1 MATRAADRTMFG
13 EVGVAGNLGYW
24 GWPDSGE
31 HIRSLE
37 GRLGRIEYDKMRR
50 SDHQVR
56 AVLSAITLP
65 IRQADYYVEPGSK
78 SEGDMQIAKILEDA
92 LLREMTITWDD
103 TIRHALLMLPFG
115 FSPLEKVYEERAGLI
130 LPKKLDPRLPRS
142 VHRWQFDQDKRRLTH
157 MVQLDSMGQE
167 HPIPIEKL
175 VIFSTDREGD
185 NWEGM
190 SILRPAYKSWYI
202 KDKLERIN
210 GIMHDRWGAGIPSL
224 TPPKGVARG
233 STEWNAGVE
242 LLEQLHAGE
251 KGYVIKPE
259 GWAFEVLGGQKGQG
273 TDVLA
278 SIKYYDESIAKAM
291 LAMHINLGTAE
302 KGSRALGASFIDAFL
317 MATQAWADYIAEV
330 IDRFVVRELVDLNWS
345 VKEYPHLKV
354 RRIPGLNLDA
364 LGFLAQSGLV
374 NNDAELENSLRDVL
388 RLPHREE
395 KSKTKPPADS
405 APADDEEPEPDEP
418 APGEQAAAEQLAA
431 IARKQAAAIAE
442 QLAAGALAHT
452 LRIPAK
458 AEMADVL
465 RQHRRRRFGPG
476 PDLLGEE
483 ISLDIESATDAM
495 AIALTARAVDLKRRG
510 AAGGELL
517 EQLHAAARPLTS
529 AGAWLW
535 IIRGAVKR
543 GGI

>member
-1 MATRAADRTMFG
+1 MATRTADRKLFS
-13 EVGVAGNLGYW
+13 EIGVAGNLGYW

-31 HIRSLE
+31 HVRSLE

-65 IRQADYYVEPGSK
+65 IRQADYYVEPGCK
-78 SEGDMQIAKILEDA
+78 SAEDVEIAKVLEDA

-103 TIRHALLMLPFG
+103 TVRHALLMLPFG
-115 FSPLEKVYEERAGLI
+115 FSPLEKVYEMRDGLV
-130 LPKKLDPRLPRS
+130 LPRKLDPRLPRS
-142 VHRWQFDQDKRRLTH
+142 VHRWEFNQEKRRLTH

-224 TPPKGVARG
+224 TPPKSVARG
-233 STEWNAGVE
+233 SEEWNAAVE

-251 KGYVIKPE
+251 KGYVLKPE
-259 GWAFEVLGGQKGQG
+259 GWLFEVLGGQKGQG
-273 TDVLA
+273 TDVLG

-291 LAMHINLGTAE
+291 LAMHINLASAE
-302 KGSRALGASFIDAFL
+302 KGSRALGQSFIDAFL

-330 IDRFVVRELVDLNWS
+330 FDRFVVRQLVDINWT
-345 VKEYPHLKV
+345 VKKYPHLRA

-364 LGFLAQSGLV
+364 LGFLAQSGLITNEV
-374 NNDAELENSLRDVL
+374 QLENSLRDVL
-388 RLPHREE
+388 RLPRREE
-395 KSKTKPPADS
+395 SDR
-405 APADDEEPEPDEP
+405 APAAEETEESAEEEDLARELAALARAQTTAVVDQVLKGARANQLRVPRKAEAFALLRIAAGRAGASEALDEQLSIEVERAAEGIALELAQRAAERRSLGGGDEEIAGELRREAARMSSPDVWMP
-418 APGEQAAAEQLAA
+418 LARRVLRLAA
-431 IARKQAAAIAE
+431 FRS
-442 QLAAGALAHT
+442 
-452 LRIPAK
+452 
-458 AEMADVL
+458 
-465 RQHRRRRFGPG
+465 RRN
-476 PDLLGEE
+476 
-483 ISLDIESATDAM
+483 
-495 AIALTARAVDLKRRG
+495 
-510 AAGGELL
+510 
-517 EQLHAAARPLTS
+517 
-529 AGAWLW
+529 
-535 IIRGAVKR
+535 
-543 GGI
+543 

>member
-1 MATRAADRTMFG
+1 MATRTADRMLFG
-13 EVGVAGNLGYW
+13 ELGVAGNLGYW

-31 HIRSLE
+31 HVRGLE
-37 GRLGRIEYDKMRR
+37 GRDGRIEYDKMRR

-78 SEGDMQIAKILEDA
+78 SDEDVKIAKILEDA

-142 VHRWQFDQDKRRLTH
+142 VHRWQFDQEKRRLTH
-157 MVQLDSMGQE
+157 MVQLDSMGKE
-167 HPIPIEKL
+167 HAIPIEKL

-233 STEWNAGVE
+233 SQEWNAAVE
-242 LLEQLHAGE
+242 LLEQFYAGE
-251 KGYVIKPE
+251 KAYMIKPE
-259 GWAFEVLGGQKGQG
+259 GWVFEVIGGAKGAG
-273 TDVLA
+273 TDVLG

-345 VKEYPHLKV
+345 VDEYPHLKV

-364 LGFLAQSGLV
+364 LGFLAQSGLI
-374 NNDAELENSLRDVL
+374 NNDMQLENSLRDVL

-395 KSKTKPPADS
+395 GA
-405 APADDEEPEPDEP
+405 EP
-418 APGEQAAAEQLAA
+418 APAPPTPEEEAAAQQLAA
-431 IARKQAAAIAE
+431 IARKQAGAIVE
-442 QLAAGALAHT
+442 QLAAGALAHN

-458 AEMADVL
+458 AEMAQVL
-465 RQHRRRRFGPG
+465 RRVWVRRPG
-476 PDLLGEE
+476 AIGSLDEE
-483 ISLDIESATDAM
+483 ISLEIEIKTNGMAM
-495 AIALTARAVDLKRRG
+495 ALNSRALELKASGVTAEELSEGLYREARFFTWPRFWLMTVHKVTDKR
-510 AAGGELL
+510 EF
-517 EQLHAAARPLTS
+517 
-529 AGAWLW
+529 
-535 IIRGAVKR
+535 
-543 GGI
+543 